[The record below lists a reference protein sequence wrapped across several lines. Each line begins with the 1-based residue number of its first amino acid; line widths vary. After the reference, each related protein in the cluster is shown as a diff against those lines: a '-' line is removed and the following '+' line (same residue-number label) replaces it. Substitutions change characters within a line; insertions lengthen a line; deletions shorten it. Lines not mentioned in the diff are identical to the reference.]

1 MNAPCAYALI
11 YRIGPSFCCRRLQ
24 KTNSVRVEIDL
35 LVARPRSNFFL
46 AVLLAFLISGLYARG
61 MLHAAWPEEITMNT
75 SRWTFLKTD

>member
-1 MNAPCAYALI
+1 M
-11 YRIGPSFCCRRLQ
+11 
-24 KTNSVRVEIDL
+24 RVEIDL